1 MKSDNNSSSLNIA
14 GKIKDYLKL
23 IKVSLSIMVVFS
35 SVLAYLLVPD
45 IEDKYANP
53 LKMTILLAIG
63 GLLVT
68 GSANAINQAV
78 EKDTDAIMKRT
89 SNRPVAAGRM
99 SVTEAWVFA
108 IIAGAAGIFIL
119 GYFFNWTSAGLA
131 ALSLFLYA
139 FVYTPLKKVS
149 AIAVLVGA
157 FPGALPCL
165 IGWAAGDESL
175 GIGGWVLFGIQFLW
189 QFPHFWAI
197 CWIAYK
203 DYSTA
208 GFKLLPSE
216 KGPTKYTALQTVIYS
231 LLLVPI
237 GVVPYFIGMSGLV
250 SLFIIAAAN
259 LFMVWQCVRLYR
271 TMEVKAARRVM
282 FSSYIY
288 LPVVLFALLGDK
300 IN

>member
-1 MKSDNNSSSLNIA
+1 MKSDNSSSLNIA

-23 IKVSLSIMVVFS
+23 IKLSLSIMVVFS
-35 SVLAYLLVPD
+35 SVLAYLLVPG
-45 IEDKYANP
+45 IEESYENP

-78 EKDTDAIMKRT
+78 EKDTDAMMKRT
-89 SNRPVAAGRM
+89 ASRPVAAGRM
-99 SVTEAWVFA
+99 SVTEAWAFA
-108 IIAGAAGIFIL
+108 IIAGIVGVFIL

-131 ALSLFLYA
+131 AFSLFLYA
-139 FVYTPLKKVS
+139 FVYTPLKKVN

-157 FPGALPCL
+157 FPGAMPCL

-216 KGPTKYTALQTVIYS
+216 KGPTKFTALQTVIYS
-231 LLLVPI
+231 LLLLPI
-237 GVVPYFIGMSGLV
+237 GVVPYFIAMSG
-250 SLFIIAAAN
+250 IIALIIVAIAN
-259 LFMVWQCVRLYR
+259 LFMVWQCIRLYR
-271 TMEVKAARRVM
+271 EMDVKAARRVM

-300 IN
+300 L